1 MLFRVCFSPT
11 INKFIFLPF
20 LIFWE
25 KLQTTKKKTKN
36 ETVIL
41 MDEEAE
47 DIEEE
52 DLDCEGEMDPE
63 SPPWHDYG
71 DEDIDDIDVDETT
84 EDTALLQAAAKT
96 EIIITPISPVS
107 AC

>member
-1 MLFRVCFSPT
+1 
-11 INKFIFLPF
+11 
-20 LIFWE
+20 
-25 KLQTTKKKTKN
+25 
-36 ETVIL
+36 

-63 SPPWHDYG
+63 TPPWHDY
-71 DEDIDDIDVDETT
+71 DEDIDDIEVDETT
-84 EDTALLQAAAKT
+84 EDTALLQTAAKT

-107 AC
+107 IILTIVLKIIDGVMRKKNRVIGNIGI

>member
-1 MLFRVCFSPT
+1 M
-11 INKFIFLPF
+11 
-20 LIFWE
+20 
-25 KLQTTKKKTKN
+25 
-36 ETVIL
+36 L

-63 SPPWHDYG
+63 SLTWHDYI
-71 DEDIDDIDVDETT
+71 EDDVDDIEVDDTT
-84 EDTALLQAAAKT
+84 EDTALLQTATKT

-107 AC
+107 IILKFFIEKFLYSSNSFYR